1 MNDIHH
7 HCNAKSMGIINQRLE
22 LLRSTEARAESK
34 EVRYLIAERSV
45 VRMLLESHDLKR
57 IISQFGNLREHICS
71 ELLKSSHLL
80 LLCSHTD
87 MALIDKRMLALARL
101 RILPFIFLERIPHLR
116 AECLCVRVL
125 NSPCH
130 ICRDALSTAAFPLY
144 I

>member
-1 MNDIHH
+1 
-7 HCNAKSMGIINQRLE
+7 MGIIYQRLE

-71 ELLKSSHLL
+71 ELLKSTHLL

-87 MALIDKRMLALARL
+87 MALVDKWMLTLARL
-101 RILPFIFLERIPHLR
+101 RILPFIFLERIPDLCT
-116 AECLCVRVL
+116 ECLCMRVL
-125 NSPCH
+125 DRSCH
-130 ICRDALSTAAFPLY
+130 ISRDSFRTTAFPLY